1 MLGFV
6 VLQLRKSSP
15 HLTTWNHFCLKI
27 FPPICNQWFKKNI
40 WRRLKKFR
48 FQNKEIMLQ
57 SNQAGIIWFPQQ
69 LNILKLSLENRT
81 SLSVV
86 WSKERGLLHQID
98 PG

>member
-1 MLGFV
+1 M
-6 VLQLRKSSP
+6 P
-15 HLTTWNHFCLKI
+15 
-27 FPPICNQWFKKNI
+27 
-40 WRRLKKFR
+40 
-48 FQNKEIMLQ
+48 Q